1 MNIASG
7 TVARITEENFLA
19 GIKEHNI
26 AFKVPEPIQSPMT
39 SDEVSRYNGTFP
51 TEEQWCGGL
60 MNDTSCTPSPYQE
73 PDAQL
78 KGGFV
83 ALFVVLGVL
92 IFSAGA
98 FLLHRDIVKKQRRR
112 YKEQFVRGIAR
123 NITIADAAGR
133 VDPEQLKKEFDFI
146 DKDKGGT
153 ISKNELKEFIASGK
167 VGEISD
173 KDVEVMW
180 HAIDIDNSGEVDFVV
195 RHLLSLYC
203 HIPSTHQLILF
214 YLMKCLIQE
223 FISFLGTC
231 GSEFDQVSKEQ
242 RAMTKDQKL
251 KYASQR
257 LSMKVK
263 SIPDKAGNETEDV
276 QNKATDGEEG
286 V

>member
-1 MNIASG
+1 MAFHSHTSSAGTLTVGSATGLYGGPDPYVFNADPGSLIKLADDNTFERTFVKKDSISSVLSFVFFDNDTAVLSTVDTVVRMKQIMNIASG

-60 MNDTSCTPSPYQE
+60 MNDISCTPSPYQE

-146 DKDKGGT
+146 HKDKGGT
-153 ISKNELKEFIASGK
+153 ISKNELK
-167 VGEISD
+167 
-173 KDVEVMW
+173 
-180 HAIDIDNSGEVDFVV
+180 
-195 RHLLSLYC
+195 
-203 HIPSTHQLILF
+203 
-214 YLMKCLIQE
+214 
-223 FISFLGTC
+223 
-231 GSEFDQVSKEQ
+231 
-242 RAMTKDQKL
+242 
-251 KYASQR
+251 
-257 LSMKVK
+257 
-263 SIPDKAGNETEDV
+263 
-276 QNKATDGEEG
+276 
-286 V
+286 